1 MRRALR
7 RGILAALVV
16 TVLPCGARADDA
28 ATQREA
34 QARFEE
40 GIARVKAGNFESARI
55 SFTQAYA
62 LLERPTIL
70 WNLALTDEKTGHVL
84 EALDH
89 FKRFVHGPMSDDDR
103 VNAEKHIAGL
113 MAQTAHLDVAAPAGA
128 QVIVDGNPVG
138 IAPLADAV
146 DVLPGPHHVEV
157 ASARGGTKEADVEA
171 GPGQRVHVSL
181 MSVAE
186 TARPIALAPAGDEGT
201 TAAVIDATG
210 QTDTGGTSTARI
222 AVVVLIGTTAAVSVG
237 LGAYFAVQS
246 RNNEHTA
253 EAFLTDHSSSYC
265 FQPTSENAATCSEW
279 NDAVNAQR
287 RDATLSDAMYVAGG
301 VFAVGALVTWFLWPK
316 DSKAVAVVPMPVGG
330 GAGAGLGAVGRF

>member
-7 RGILAALVV
+7 RATLAALVA
-16 TVLPCGARADDA
+16 TALPAGARADDA

-89 FKRFVHGPMSDDDR
+89 FKRFVHGPMGDADR

-113 MAQTAHLDVAAPAGA
+113 MAQTAHLEVAAPAGA
-128 QVIVDGNPVG
+128 QVIVDGNQAGV
-138 IAPLADAV
+138 APLADAV

-157 ASARGGTKEADVEA
+157 ASARGGTKEADVDA

-181 MSVAE
+181 MTVAV
-186 TARPIALAPAGDEGT
+186 TARPIALAGDEGT
-201 TAAVIDATG
+201 SPAVIDATG

-222 AVVVLIGTTAAVSVG
+222 AVVALIGTTAAVSVG

-246 RNNEHTA
+246 RNNENTA
-253 EAFLTDHSSSYC
+253 DGFLHAHGSSYC
-265 FQPTSENAATCSEW
+265 FQPTPEMSATCSEW
-279 NDAVNAQR
+279 NDAVSAQR
-287 RDATLSDAMYVAGG
+287 RDATLSAAMYIAGG
-301 VFAVGALVTWFLWPK
+301 VFAVGALATWFFWPK
-316 DSKAVAVVPMPVGG
+316 EWKASALMAAPVV
-330 GAGAGLGAVGRF
+330 GASGAGLAAAGHF

>member
-1 MRRALR
+1 MRRAFR
-7 RGILAALVV
+7 RGALAALIVA
-16 TVLPCGARADDA
+16 VLPSSARADDA

-34 QARFEE
+34 EARFEE

-62 LLERPTIL
+62 LLEKPTIL

-103 VNAEKHIAGL
+103 ASAEKHIATL
-113 MAQTAHLDVAAPAGA
+113 MAQTAHLEVVAPAGA
-128 QVIVDGNPVG
+128 QVIVDGNPAG
-138 IAPLADAV
+138 MAPLADAV

-157 ASARGGTKEADVEA
+157 PSARGGKEADVEA

-186 TARPIALAPAGDEGT
+186 TARPIALAPTGDEGSSP
-201 TAAVIDATG
+201 AVIDATE
-210 QTDTGGTSTARI
+210 QTEPGGSSTARI
-222 AVVVLIGTTAAVSVG
+222 AVVALIGTTAAVSVG

-246 RNNEHTA
+246 KNNQHTA
-253 EAFLTDHSSSYC
+253 ENFLVANGPSRC
-265 FQPTSENAATCSEW
+265 FQPTPEAAAMCSEW
-279 NDAVNAQR
+279 NDAVNAQG
-287 RDATLSDAMYVAGG
+287 RDATLSEAMYIAGG
-301 VFAVGALVTWFLWPK
+301 VFAVGALATWFLWPRE
-316 DSKAVAVVPMPVGG
+316 SKAAAVVPVPVVGA
-330 GAGAGLGAVGRF
+330 AGAGLGAVGRF